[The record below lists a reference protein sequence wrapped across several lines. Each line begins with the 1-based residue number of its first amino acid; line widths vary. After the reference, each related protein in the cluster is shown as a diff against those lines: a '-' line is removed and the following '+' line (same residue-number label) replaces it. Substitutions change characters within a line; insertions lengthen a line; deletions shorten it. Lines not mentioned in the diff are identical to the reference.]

1 MDAASTPPTQGTYM
15 LYTKASI
22 TGYTT
27 TPKDVA
33 VKIEL
38 NCLMADADLDAFLT
52 IIRSQFNEMNDP
64 LHFKMILEAQDI

>member
-1 MDAASTPPTQGTYM
+1 M
-15 LYTKASI
+15 LYTKANI
-22 TGYTT
+22 IGYTT
-27 TPKDVA
+27 DPKDVA

-38 NCLMADADLDAFLT
+38 NCIMLDADLDSFLT